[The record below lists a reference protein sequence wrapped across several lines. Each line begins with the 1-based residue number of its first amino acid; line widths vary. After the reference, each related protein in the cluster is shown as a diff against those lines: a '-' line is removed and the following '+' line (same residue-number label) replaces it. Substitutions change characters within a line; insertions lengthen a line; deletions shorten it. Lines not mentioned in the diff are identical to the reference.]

1 MSVRSGLKAANSN
14 NVIAKQI
21 AQRKAVSEAN
31 GQAQRVFV
39 SRSRFGPIG
48 LEARVLV
55 DGQRYFDVNQRK
67 LDQLREGW
75 TPEELM
81 LDEVDVHN
89 E

>member
-1 MSVRSGLKAANSN
+1 MSDKLRGRMAANSN
-14 NVIAKQI
+14 DIIARQI
-21 AQRKAVSEAN
+21 AQRKAVAEAN
-31 GQAQRVFV
+31 SRAQRVFV
-39 SRSRFGPIG
+39 TRSRFGPMG

-67 LDQLREGW
+67 LDRLREGW

-81 LDEVDVHN
+81 IDEVDVN